1 MAERANIT
9 VLAIV
14 GPTASGKSAIAIR
27 LAERLGGEI
36 VSADSMMV
44 YRGMDIGTA
53 KPPPLLRDRIPH
65 RMIDIVDPE
74 IDFSV
79 AEYQPQARAAIED
92 IASRG
97 LLPIVVGGTGLYVSG
112 AVDNLRFPTDG
123 GTSYLREKLKAEA
136 DEFGSFHLHEKLQ
149 RLDPAAA
156 SSIHIN
162 NVRRVIRALEVYE
175 LTGEKY
181 SEAGTGFK
189 SRKAVYDVAFAGI
202 EYGRDELY
210 RRINVR
216 TDRMLLNGWADE
228 VRRLFADGRVISKT
242 AAKAIGYLQLKKHI
256 DGEITIEA
264 AADLIKIATRRYA
277 KRQMTWF
284 NADQRITWFR
294 PMAGPDA
301 DDPADAIELFLR
313 RQRKAE

>member
-1 MAERANIT
+1 MTERSDIT

-53 KPPPLLRDRIPH
+53 KPPSILRDRIPH
-65 RMIDIVDPE
+65 HMIDIIDPE
-74 IDFSV
+74 NDFSV
-79 AEYQPQARAAIED
+79 AEYQPQARAAIEN
-92 IASRG
+92 ISSRG

-123 GTSYLREKLKAEA
+123 GASYLREKLKAEA
-136 DEFGSFHLHEKLQ
+136 DEIGPFRMHEKLKA
-149 RLDPAAA
+149 LDPEAA

-162 NVRRVIRALEVYE
+162 NVRRIIRALEVYE

-189 SRKAVYDVAFAGI
+189 SRKAVYDVLFAGI
-202 EYGRDELY
+202 EYDRDELY

-216 TDRMLLNGWADE
+216 TDRMLLNGWVE
-228 VRRLFADGRVISKT
+228 ETGRLFAEGRIISKT
-242 AAKAIGYLQLKKHI
+242 AAKAIGYAQIKRHL
-256 DGEITIEA
+256 DGEMTIEA
-264 AADLIKIATRRYA
+264 AADLIKTVTRRYA

-313 RQRKAE
+313 TTKKG